1 MHVCGDLNDVMSDLL
16 NFKVDILDCEFA
28 GMPQNINTLKRE
40 WESSSKKQIG
50 IGCVNTKLK
59 ALDDKEQVLQ
69 TINDVQSIIKHENII
84 IDPDCGMR
92 MLSPELGFG
101 KLNILKEIRKEGI

>member
-1 MHVCGDLNDVMSDLL
+1 
-16 NFKVDILDCEFA
+16 
-28 GMPQNINTLKRE
+28 
-40 WESSSKKQIG
+40 
-50 IGCVNTKLK
+50 VNTKLK